1 MSDEQDKES
10 RTEEPTERKLQKA
23 HEQGD
28 APVSREAAT
37 FAGFAAILVFVLAF
51 AGGATARL
59 ATALGEL
66 TASAGATRI
75 AAVGDAQEL
84 LLHVVVQAA
93 LAAGPALGL
102 IALAGFLA
110 SALQNPPRLIG
121 SRVAPDLSRISP
133 KKGFERIFGARGL
146 SEFGKAALKLALALV
161 AAAAV
166 VKARAAGLANLPFA
180 RPDAAPRLLLDAA
193 SGLTLAFCLL
203 SAAIFAADLFW
214 SRHHWR
220 RDQRMSRQ
228 DLRDEHKDSEGDPA
242 VKARLRALAQQRS
255 RKRMMAAVPRAT
267 MVIAN
272 PTHYAI
278 ALRYVREEGGA
289 PLVLAKGKDLVAL
302 RIRAVAEAHGV
313 PVVEDRALARSL
325 HDAVETDRMIPPAFY
340 RAVAEII
347 HMLGAQAARR
357 AGAAQG

>member
-102 IALAGFLA
+102 VAYCTAGSPG
-110 SALQNPPRLIG
+110 SA
-121 SRVAPDLSRISP
+121 RISTKVTTSTP
-133 KKGFERIFGARGL
+133 NSTGSVLQTRVRMARRIG
-146 SEFGKAALKLALALV
+146 
-161 AAAAV
+161 
-166 VKARAAGLANLPFA
+166 
-180 RPDAAPRLLLDAA
+180 
-193 SGLTLAFCLL
+193 
-203 SAAIFAADLFW
+203 
-214 SRHHWR
+214 
-220 RDQRMSRQ
+220 
-228 DLRDEHKDSEGDPA
+228 
-242 VKARLRALAQQRS
+242 
-255 RKRMMAAVPRAT
+255 
-267 MVIAN
+267 
-272 PTHYAI
+272 
-278 ALRYVREEGGA
+278 
-289 PLVLAKGKDLVAL
+289 L
-302 RIRAVAEAHGV
+302 RIRVF
-313 PVVEDRALARSL
+313 PLA
-325 HDAVETDRMIPPAFY
+325 
-340 RAVAEII
+340 
-347 HMLGAQAARR
+347 
-357 AGAAQG
+357 AGTPRG

>member
-28 APVSREAAT
+28 APMSREAAT
-37 FAGFAAILVFVLAF
+37 FAGFAAILVFSLAF
-51 AGGATARL
+51 APGATARL
-59 ATALGEL
+59 AAALADL
-66 TASAGATRI
+66 TAGAGAARI
-75 AAVGDAQEL
+75 AVVGDAQAL
-84 LLHVVVQAA
+84 LLYVAVQAA
-93 LAAGPALGL
+93 LAAGPALAL
-102 IALAGFLA
+102 IAVAGFLA
-110 SALQNPPRLIG
+110 SALQNPPRFVS
-121 SRVAPDLSRISP
+121 SRIAPDLSRISP
-133 KKGFERIFGARGL
+133 RKGFERLFGPRGL
-146 SEFGKAALKLALALV
+146 AEFGKATLKLFLSIV
-161 AAAAV
+161 AVAIV
-166 VKARAAGLANLPFA
+166 FKARAAALAHLSSETPGA
-180 RPDAAPRLLLDAA
+180 TPRALIDAA
-193 SGLTLAFCLL
+193 SGLALAFCLL
-203 SAAIFAADLFW
+203 SGAIFSADLFW

-228 DLRDEHKDSEGDPA
+228 DLRDEHKESEGDPA

-255 RKRMMAAVPRAT
+255 RKRMMVAVPRAT

-289 PLVLAKGKDLVAL
+289 PLVLAKGQDLVAL
-302 RIRAVAEAHGV
+302 RIRAVAEEHGV

-325 HDAVETDRMIPPAFY
+325 HDAVEVDQMIPPAFY

-347 HMLGAQAARR
+347 HMLGAQGARR
-357 AGAAQG
+357 GGATLG